1 MKCIY
6 LVNSPK
12 VKKIE
17 LVARGS
23 GCFRANL
30 KNGWD
35 KMKKVQLTTP
45 RIKKRVMK
53 ARGQGGRKK
62 KVTNK
67 KQTNAVK
74 YDTIETDTV
83 KRLI

>member
-17 LVARGS
+17 LVGRGS

-30 KNGWD
+30 KTDWQ
-35 KMKKVQLTTP
+35 KLKKVHLTSP
-45 RIKKRVMK
+45 KIKKRVMK

-62 KVTNK
+62 KTVHR
-67 KQTNAVK
+67 KQPNAVK
-74 YDTIETDTV
+74 FDKIETDTV